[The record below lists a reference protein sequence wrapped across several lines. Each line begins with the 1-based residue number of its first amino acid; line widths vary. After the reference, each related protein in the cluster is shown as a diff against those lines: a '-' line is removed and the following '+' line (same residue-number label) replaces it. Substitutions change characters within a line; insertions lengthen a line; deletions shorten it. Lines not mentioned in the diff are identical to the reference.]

1 MRGAGKLLSAQIA
14 LGGPEVNGDAAR
26 STTDINNDC
35 CLFFTVS
42 KRCVINYFFPFLFL
56 FPYNAIFIVMW
67 TFIMALSDHHL
78 IGSYDDYGAK
88 SLIGTC

>member
-1 MRGAGKLLSAQIA
+1 MTAAFFLLFQKDVLLTI
-14 LGGPEVNGDAAR
+14 
-26 STTDINNDC
+26 
-35 CLFFTVS
+35 
-42 KRCVINYFFPFLFL
+42 FFPSFFL
-56 FPYNAIFIVMW
+56 FPYNAIFIVTW